1 MTLSI
6 IPTLQ
11 NGYTVDEK
19 HQDNRSPYCTLQW
32 RRGQLLVKSSG
43 KLKQPYLPALYSE
56 QSLVECLKHSPINLV
71 RIDPKLGEAR
81 LKFWA
86 DACEQ
91 ANKSIFLGIPST
103 DKQQQQAIS
112 ILKWFKRPIDWITA
126 LILLLAASPVM
137 FGLILLMRVYS
148 PGSLFSHEWRVG
160 ERGKLFQVIKFRTT
174 TDNKKILGDTTPLG
188 RWMRKYSLENLPKLF
203 NVLRGE
209 MSLFGPPCSTLSDAV
224 RLSPEDQQ
232 QQLNVLPGIMNSWQ
246 VEAKFKPA
254 GS

>member
-56 QSLVECLKHSPINLV
+56 QSLVECLKHSPINFV

-103 DKQQQQAIS
+103 DKG
-112 ILKWFKRPIDWITA
+112 LKPSSPLFSGLKRLIDWIFA
-126 LILLLAASPVM
+126 LALLLIVTPVM
-137 FGLILLMRVYS
+137 LGLVLLMRVYS
-148 PGSLFSHEWRVG
+148 PGSLFSREWYVG
-160 ERGKLFQVIKFRTT
+160 ERGKFFRGIKFRTT
-174 TDNKKILGDTTPLG
+174 AKQNITSLGG
-188 RWMRKYSLENLPKLF
+188 WMAKYELQNLPQLF
-203 NVLRGE
+203 NVVRGD
-209 MSLFGPPCSTLSDAV
+209 MSLIGSRCWTLEDAV
-224 RLSPEDQQ
+224 RLSSEEQK
-232 QQLNVLPGIMNSWQ
+232 QLNQLSGMTGGWEVSPETNLLNLDGQ
-246 VEAKFKPA
+246 TL
-254 GS
+254 